1 MPLPRKIAPI
11 ALVLLLGAAGCGS
24 HDNHARAVSGDGFG
38 PVRFGMK
45 ADEAEKALGVKLAKD
60 TYGEGEACR
69 YYTPVGA
76 LDGVSFMTADG
87 VIVRVDV
94 QRGDTA
100 SDVGAKIGDTEQHVL
115 DLYKGRV
122 RVEPH
127 KYTGPEGHY
136 LVVTGADG
144 KVQMVF
150 ETDGA
155 KVVNYRAGREPQV
168 QYVEG
173 CS

>member
-1 MPLPRKIAPI
+1 MIA
-11 ALVLLLGAAGCGS
+11 ACGQGADS
-24 HDNHARAVSGDGFG
+24 TVVSSDGFG

-45 ADEAEKALGVKLAKD
+45 VEEAEKALQVKLEQD
-60 TYGEGEACR
+60 NYTDSDECR
-69 YYTPVGA
+69 YFKPVRGYRGLA
-76 LDGVSFMTADG
+76 FMTAKG
-87 VIVRVDV
+87 VIVRLDVDEG
-94 QRGDTA
+94 QDIETDR
-100 SDVGAKIGDTEQHVL
+100 GAKIGDSEQRVL
-115 DLYKGRV
+115 ALYKGRI

-127 KYTGPEGHY
+127 HYTGPEGHY
-136 LVVTGADG
+136 LVVTGNDG
-144 KVQMVF
+144 KVQLVF